1 MWRALR
7 RTIGRY
13 QELVLAV
20 TVLAMAGY
28 EAAEMWVLER
38 SERSLLLALVIHA
51 LQVVA
56 VVAAAALMVRLF
68 RRKNARHDALSD
80 LVERVVVAQE
90 DERRRIAYELHDS
103 ISPLVV
109 SAKQHLDTCRDLL
122 ARDRA
127 RAEAQLDTGIDR
139 LGLAIIETR
148 RVLGALRPVALA
160 SEGFDRAAR
169 RCLAEA
175 ASEAGW
181 ETTFSGRLGDG
192 PLPPAVETAAYRI
205 LQEALTSA
213 RKHANATRLEV
224 SLDREDG
231 WLLLDVRDYGK
242 GFARG
247 DDPGRPGDGA
257 KSQASFGLGM
267 VSMRERARLVGG
279 TCDIERAAEG
289 TLVKVRLPIQRGA

>member
-7 RTIGRY
+7 RAIGPY
-13 QELVLAV
+13 QELVLAG

-28 EAAEMWVLER
+28 EAAEMLVLER
-38 SERSLLLALVIHA
+38 SDRSLLLGLVIHA

-68 RRKNARHDALSD
+68 RRKNERHDALSD

-122 ARDRA
+122 ARDPA
-127 RAEAQLDTGIDR
+127 RAEAQLDTGIER
-139 LGLAIIETR
+139 LGRAIVETR

-160 SEGFDRAAR
+160 AEGFDRAAR
-169 RCLAEA
+169 RCLAEL

-181 ETTFSGRLGDG
+181 ETSFRGGLGDG
-192 PLPPAVETAAYRI
+192 ALPPAVETAAYRI
-205 LQEALTSA
+205 LQEALTNA
-213 RKHANATRLEV
+213 KKHANTTRLEV
-224 SLDREDG
+224 SLDRENG
-231 WLLLDVRDYGK
+231 WLLLDVRDYGE
-242 GFARG
+242 GLAL
-247 DDPGRPGDGA
+247 DSDRPGGEGA
-257 KSQASFGLGM
+257 KGASSGLGM

-279 TCDIERAAEG
+279 TCDVERAAKG
-289 TLVKVRLPIQRGA
+289 TLVKVRLPIEREA